1 VRPMIAEL
9 GIPHVAFHLPQHIDD
24 VRSWAARTR
33 QKSATAL
40 TLERAGMRYYH
51 RGDGLTAIG
60 LASSAIQRLLHVS
73 GVPPPTVD
81 GLVYVHTL
89 QGSIA
94 PPPQSLPGLLCSR
107 FGFTHAETFSFAQ
120 QHCASALGALRVIR
134 AMFIARP
141 AMKRV
146 LLVGAD
152 VMPLESQRLV
162 QAEGI
167 LGDGAFAAF
176 IERGAAVNRLLA
188 ITTHASGL
196 GWRGVLAHDGSRPA
210 TQDFFTARRLIRQ
223 TVQAAH
229 FTLED
234 IQRILPH
241 HLNLPA
247 WHRLL
252 DSLQIPRDRLFTENF
267 ARIGHVTVSDAFIN
281 LAQCHGLV
289 TGRPILLF
297 ARGVGGF
304 SAAALLVR

>member
-1 VRPMIAEL
+1 MITDL

-24 VRSWAARTR
+24 IRGWGKRTR
-33 QKSATAL
+33 QEIAIVQN
-40 TLERAGMRYYH
+40 LERAGMRYY
-51 RGDGLTAIG
+51 RSANGQTAIG
-60 LASSAIQRLLHVS
+60 LAASAIQRLLGAS
-73 GVPPPTVD
+73 GIAPGEVD
-81 GLVYVHTL
+81 CVVYVHTL

-94 PPPQSLPGLLCSR
+94 PPPQSLPGLLCDR
-107 FGFTHAETFSFAQ
+107 FGFTNAEAFSFAQ

-141 AMKRV
+141 HIKRV

-152 VMPLESQRLV
+152 VMPLESERLM

-176 IERGAAVNRLLA
+176 IERDAAVNRLLA
-188 ITTHASGL
+188 IATHASGK
-196 GWRGVLAHDGSRPA
+196 GWRGVLANDESRLA
-210 TQDFFTARRLIRQ
+210 AQHFFTARRLITQ
-223 TVQAAH
+223 TIQQAH
-229 FTLED
+229 YTLND

-241 HLNLPA
+241 HLDLPA

-252 DSLQIPRDRLFTENF
+252 DSLRLPRERLFAENF

-289 TGRPILLF
+289 PDRPLLLF

>member
-1 VRPMIAEL
+1 MITDL

-24 VRSWAARTR
+24 VRSWGKRTG
-33 QKSATAL
+33 QEIAIVQN
-40 TLERAGMRYYH
+40 LERAGMRYY
-51 RGDGLTAIG
+51 RSANGQTTIG
-60 LASSAIQRLLHVS
+60 LAASAIQRLLGAS
-73 GVPPPTVD
+73 GIAPGEVD
-81 GLVYVHTL
+81 CIVYVHTL

-94 PPPQSLPGLLCSR
+94 PPPQSLPGLLCDR
-107 FGFTHAETFSFAQ
+107 FGFTNAEAFSFAQ

-141 AMKRV
+141 HIKRV

-152 VMPLESQRLV
+152 VMPLESERLM

-176 IERGAAVNRLLA
+176 IERDAAVNRLLA
-188 ITTHASGL
+188 IATHASGQ
-196 GWRGVLAHDGSRPA
+196 GWRGVLANDESRLTA
-210 TQDFFTARRLIRQ
+210 QHFFTARRLITH
-223 TVQAAH
+223 TVQQAR
-229 FTLED
+229 FTLDD

-252 DSLQIPRDRLFTENF
+252 DSLQLSQDRLFAENF

-289 TGRPILLF
+289 PDRPLLLF